1 VVVAIE
7 SYKTA
12 CLIAPVVTN
21 TSIILSCNKIQNGD
35 ILVLANPGLSGEWL
49 LKRRK
54 IFQVRLSVSVQA
66 TDWKD
71 SSPNV
76 NGVVKCNSVT
86 VVVCRWQHCVVCFV
100 TRPCSTAVRI
110 TGHK

>member
-1 VVVAIE
+1 MVVAIE

-54 IFQVRLSVSVQA
+54 IFQVWLSVSVQA

-71 SSPNV
+71 SSP
-76 NGVVKCNSVT
+76 KTSP
-86 VVVCRWQHCVVCFV
+86 VC
-100 TRPCSTAVRI
+100 
-110 TGHK
+110 